1 MTMQTL
7 HTTARADAQGVL
19 HLELPVGSSGV
30 EFDLVVV
37 LQPKASAT
45 RDRGPED
52 LGWPP
57 NFFER
62 TAGAWLGEFV
72 RDQGE
77 FEKRDEL

>member
-7 HTTARADAQGVL
+7 HTTARADEEGVL
-19 HLELPVGSSGV
+19 HIKLPVGSSGT
-30 EFDLVVV
+30 EFDVVV
-37 LQPKASAT
+37 VVQPRASESHH
-45 RDRGPED
+45 RNPED

-57 NFFER
+57 HFFEQ
-62 TAGAWLGEFV
+62 TAGAWLGDSV